1 MAWVCREFWPAAR
14 WYTAVR
20 TPRNERDIV
29 VIEENKG
36 ERMAEGER
44 RASQIGWD
52 AKQPGCRMA
61 APPRSH
67 YSGAVAVSTDART
80 RTNLD
85 HRELVSISLLCPDQ
99 RRPPDRS
106 CTAEARGSALSTSS
120 HGDDGRFRIQSEN
133 AWDRRRPQSHVPV
146 FASSV
151 TLAELSWTGAG
162 LRFNPPPGRSGT
174 CSPAPAD
181 DARPPQSSSGRLR
194 RLSRIPG
201 AFDTSAPDA
210 DLEERLTRYAT

>member
-1 MAWVCREFWPAAR
+1 M
-14 WYTAVR
+14 
-20 TPRNERDIV
+20 
-29 VIEENKG
+29 
-36 ERMAEGER
+36 
-44 RASQIGWD
+44 SQIGWD
-52 AKQPGCRMA
+52 AKQPGCRTA
-61 APPRSH
+61 APPH
-67 YSGAVAVSTDART
+67 YSGAVTVSTDART

-85 HRELVSISLLCPDQ
+85 RRELASISLLRPDQ

-106 CTAEARGSALSTSS
+106 CTAEARGSALSTSL

-151 TLAELSWTGAG
+151 TLAQLSWTGAG

-181 DARPPQSSSGRLR
+181 NARPPQSSSGLLR
-194 RLSRIPG
+194 WLSRIPG
-201 AFDTSAPDA
+201 AFDRSAPDA
-210 DLEERLTRYAT
+210 DLEARLRHGMRRDGELAQCLGGRDIVLGILTRTGMITAQSDRCKRGLHSRTP